1 MKIKEEISNSAQQEK
16 PCNHFMVWNIQGGYS
31 YYRCDKCNYIDGK
44 KTFAAQR
51 QEIVE
56 EIEKLKKRVVK
67 EMPNWKVKHMLN
79 IETMKDLNNSA
90 KIYNQ
95 VIDDIIKVINQTL
108 TP

>member
-56 EIEKLKKRVVK
+56 
-67 EMPNWKVKHMLN
+67 
-79 IETMKDLNNSA
+79 
-90 KIYNQ
+90 KIGRMNLWSKGT
-95 VIDDIIKVINQTL
+95 VEGTRNDIIAKLNQTK
-108 TP
+108 P